1 MRIGILTYANVAN
14 FGANLQALSTVS
26 YFKSLGHF
34 AVILNWSP
42 TDFRAMFQSAT
53 DIQGKEHY
61 RFFNDN
67 IPHSAL
73 CSSDE
78 ELADTIDEL
87 NLDAVVVGSDAVL
100 QHFSFISRFHF
111 PTSTIY
117 RIDPV
122 TTERVYPNAFWGS
135 FTNKLKRDI
144 PIIMMS
150 GSCQNTNFNA
160 ISIFQKRQMTKSI
173 CRFNF
178 FSVRDSWTQKM
189 IKAITFGKICPTI
202 TPDPVFAFNQ
212 NYPQQITKQEIV
224 SKFNIP
230 EKYVLVSFKHPE
242 NVTPSWTK
250 KLKELFEK
258 KGMACVAF
266 PMPSGIRF
274 SHHFDYEIPIPLN
287 PLDWYNLI
295 RFSSAYIGENMHPVI
310 VALHN
315 AVPCFSIDEYGK
327 RIFRYF
333 TLKKTSKIYDILKTF
348 ELEDY
353 RVNVRKKVAPE
364 YVLDKILN
372 FDDRKCRTF
381 AECKLQQYNE
391 MMLSILKII
400 QNHE

>member
-26 YFKSLGHF
+26 YFNSLGHF
-34 AVILNWSP
+34 AVVLNWSP
-42 TDFRAMFQSAT
+42 TDFRKAFQSAS
-53 DIQGKEHY
+53 DIQGQEHY
-61 RFFNDN
+61 RFFDNN

-73 CSSDE
+73 CSSDD
-78 ELADTIDEL
+78 ELANTIDEL

-100 QHFSFISRFHF
+100 QHFPFITRFHF
-111 PTSTIY
+111 PTGTIF
-117 RIDPV
+117 RIDQI
-122 TTERVYPNAFWGS
+122 TSERIYPNAFWGS
-135 FTNKLKRDI
+135 FSNKLKREI

-160 ISIFQKRQMTKSI
+160 ISITQRRKMTKSI
-173 CRFNF
+173 SRFNF

-189 IKAITFGKICPTI
+189 IKTITFGEICPII

-212 NYPQQITKQEIV
+212 NYPQQVSKQEIL
-224 SKFNIP
+224 SKFNLP
-230 EKYVLVSFKHPE
+230 ENYVLVSFKHPE
-242 NVTPSWTK
+242 NVTSAWTDSLK
-250 KLKELFEK
+250 KLFEK
-258 KGMACVAF
+258 KGMTCVAF

-274 SHHFDYEIPIPLN
+274 SHHFDYEISTPLN

-295 RFSSAYIGENMHPVI
+295 RFSSAYIGENMHPII

-315 AVPCFSIDEYGK
+315 SVPCFSFDEYGK
-327 RIFRYF
+327 RLFRYF

-348 ELEDY
+348 KLEGY
-353 RVNVRKKVAPE
+353 RINVRRKCAPE

-372 FDDRKCRTF
+372 FDKEKCRIF
-381 AECKLQQYNE
+381 ANNKLQQYND
-391 MMLSILKII
+391 MMASILKTI